1 MTQTPS
7 LQQYQLLINGQETA
21 PLSEKSFE
29 TLNPATAQP
38 IARVALAGEAD
49 VDRAVKA
56 ARAAH
61 ESAVWSS
68 KPAAERSLI
77 LNRVADLMQENLPA
91 LAALETENNGKPI
104 NESTFIDLPMA
115 IDTFRFYAAATRLI
129 GGQAVP
135 VPGGLTYTLKEPVGV
150 CGQII
155 PWNFPLLMAAW
166 KLAPA
171 LAAGNCVVLK
181 PAEQTP
187 LTALRLGEIFRQ
199 AGVPDGVVN
208 ILTGDGSTGA
218 ALVRHPGVDKI
229 AFTGSTEVGREVMIN
244 AAGSLKRLSLELG
257 GKAPNVVFADAN
269 LEQAVNG
276 ALFAIYFNQ
285 GQICTAGSR
294 LFVQASIYDQFVERL
309 TAKVAQLRVGDPT
322 LNTTQI
328 GALVSPEQY
337 EKVCRYIEI
346 GQQEGATLAAGGQ
359 SLRDQL
365 GGYFVQPTIFTGV
378 HNAMRIAQEEIFG
391 PVLSVIPFADEDE
404 AARLVNEIPYG
415 LVSAVWTENVRRAH
429 NFARRI
435 QAGYVWINTYNMLPV
450 EAPFGGYKQSGFGR
464 ELGFGALDLYTE
476 TKNVYIEL
484 NEASPITGWYG
495 V

>member
-1 MTQTPS
+1 MRNYPMYIGGEFTSGSGQTLMNILNPAS
-7 LQQYQLLINGQETA
+7 AELIAQVPQATRADMQAAIAAAREAFDKGPWRQSTGIQRATVLFKIAAALRARAAELA
-21 PLSEKSFE
+21 ELE
-29 TLNPATAQP
+29 TLN
-38 IARVALAGEAD
+38 
-49 VDRAVKA
+49 
-56 ARAAH
+56 
-61 ESAVWSS
+61 
-68 KPAAERSLI
+68 
-77 LNRVADLMQENLPA
+77 M
-91 LAALETENNGKPI
+91 GKPI
-104 NESTFIDLPMA
+104 FESEYDLA
-115 IDTFRFYAAATRLI
+115 DAATCFEYF
-129 GGQAVP
+129 GGWATKVFGEVNP
-135 VPGGLTYTLKEPVGV
+135 VPDNAVSMTMKEPVGV
-150 CGQII
+150 CGLII
-155 PWNFPLLMAAW
+155 PWNYPLLMAAW